1 MFSLSR
7 ESYIIENKIINSDN
21 KPMKLLRTLSLAALL
36 SLSSL
41 SAQAEI
47 INLDNQKTEELV
59 KQGIPVIDVR
69 MKSEWQQT
77 GIIEGSHL
85 LTLFDENGD
94 YDLEKWVADLDKIAG
109 KDKPFILIC
118 AVGGRTGMVSQFLD
132 RKLGYSQVHNVSRG
146 INSWIKDGKAVIPY
160 SDSAAKPEDSVVQ

>member
-1 MFSLSR
+1 
-7 ESYIIENKIINSDN
+7 
-21 KPMKLLRTLSLAALL
+21 MKLLTTLSLTIVLA
-36 SLSSL
+36 LSSL

-47 INLDNQKTEELV
+47 INLDSQQTEELRQ
-59 KQGIPVIDVR
+59 QGMPVIDVR
-69 MKSEWQQT
+69 MQSEWQQT

-132 RKLGYSQVHNVSRG
+132 RKLGYSKVHNASRG
-146 INSWIKDGKAVIPY
+146 INDWIKSGNTVIPY
-160 SDSAAKPEDSVVQ
+160 PATSGSEASTEASAAQ

>member
-1 MFSLSR
+1 
-7 ESYIIENKIINSDN
+7 
-21 KPMKLLRTLSLAALL
+21 MKLLHTLSVATLLA
-36 SLSSL
+36 LSSL
-41 SAQAEI
+41 SVQADI
-47 INLDNQKTEELV
+47 TNLDTQKTEELV
-59 KQGIPVIDVR
+59 NQGVPVIDVR

-94 YDLEKWVADLDKIAG
+94 YDLEQWIADLDKVAG

-118 AVGGRTGMVSQFLD
+118 AVGGRTGMISQFLD

-146 INSWIKDGKAVIPY
+146 INSWIKAGKAVVPY
-160 SDSAAKPEDSVVQ
+160 SDSASASVTQ